1 MSMKLLDNI
10 PTQDWVDARQE
21 YLGGSEVA
29 AALGKSPYQTPF
41 QLWLLKTGRREPQTS
56 TPITEMGHILEPV
69 CAEKF
74 TEMTGLKVRNIS
86 EPYEHQEYSFLR
98 GNIDRQIVS
107 SDKHPGPGVLEIKT
121 TNSFR
126 LRNEP
131 NEYPISWHFQ
141 LMHYLML
148 TGYSYGYLM
157 ILERDTGYFHD
168 PIYIER
174 NEELIAIN
182 TQKVIEWW
190 EDHVIADVPPDAMTD
205 EDLLILYPDA
215 KEGETVEANPKLYA
229 YFQQLQKVRERLDEY
244 KTHKESLEHLLKEE
258 LGNAEHMTLAG
269 RRLLSWKNST
279 QRRFDTTTF
288 RKEYPQLYKQFLK
301 ETTTR
306 RFTINT

>member
-1 MSMKLLDNI
+1 MKLLDNI
-10 PTQDWVDARQE
+10 PSPEWVSLRQN
-21 YLGGSEVA
+21 YLGGSEIS

-41 QLWLLKTGRREPQTS
+41 QLWLLKTGRRAPQGS

-74 TEMTGLKVRNIS
+74 TLVTGLKVRNIS
-86 EPYEHQEYSFLR
+86 EPYEHNEYPFLQ

-107 SDKHPGPGVLEIKT
+107 SQKHPGPGVLEIKT
-121 TNSFR
+121 TTSHR
-126 LRNEP
+126 MRNESNAYP
-131 NEYPISWHFQ
+131 LSWEYQIQ
-141 LMHYLML
+141 HYLML
-148 TGYSYGYLM
+148 TGYQYGYLQIM
-157 ILERDTGYFHD
+157 ERDTGYFHD

-190 EDHVIADVPPDAMTD
+190 EDHVMADVPPDAMTD

-215 KEGETVEANPKLYA
+215 KQGETVEANPRLYA
-229 YFQQLQKVRERLDEY
+229 YYEQLRKVRERLDEY

-258 LGNAEHMTLAG
+258 LGSAERMELAG
-269 RRLLSWKNST
+269 RTLLSWKNST
-279 QRRFDTTTF
+279 QRRFDTITF
-288 RKEYPQLYKQFLK
+288 RKEYPQLYKEFLK

>member
-1 MSMKLLDNI
+1 MKLLDNI
-10 PTQDWVDARQE
+10 PTQDWVDARQD

-41 QLWLLKTGRREPQTS
+41 QLWLLKTGRQAPQGSTS
-56 TPITEMGHILEPV
+56 ITELGHILEPV

-74 TEMTGLKVRNIS
+74 TQVTGLKVRNIS
-86 EPYEHQEYSFLR
+86 EPYEHEECPYLR

-107 SDKHPGPGVLEIKT
+107 SEKHQGPGVLEIKT
-121 TNSFR
+121 TTSHR
-126 LRNEP
+126 MRNEP
-131 NEYPISWHFQ
+131 NAYPLSWEYQIQ
-141 LMHYLML
+141 HYLLL
-148 TGYSYGYLM
+148 TSYQYAYLIVM
-157 ILERDTGYFHD
+157 ERDTGVFHD

-190 EDHVIADVPPDAMTD
+190 ENHVIADVPPDAMTD

-229 YFQQLQKVRERLDEY
+229 YYDQLRKVRERLEEY
-244 KTHKESLEHLLKEE
+244 NRHKESLEHLLKEE

-288 RKEYPQLYKQFLK
+288 RKEYPQLYKEFLK

>member
-1 MSMKLLDNI
+1 MKLLDNI
-10 PTQDWVDARQE
+10 PSQEWVNSRQFM
-21 YLGGSEVA
+21 LGGSEIA

-41 QLWLLKTGRREPQTS
+41 QLYLLKTGRREPQGS

-74 TEMTGLKVRNIS
+74 TKMTGLKVRNIS
-86 EPYEHQEYSFLR
+86 EPYEHPEYSFLR

-107 SDKHPGPGVLEIKT
+107 SEKHPGSGVLEIKT
-121 TNSFR
+121 TNSFL

-131 NEYPISWHFQ
+131 NAYPLSWEYQIQ
-141 LMHYLML
+141 HYLML
-148 TGYSYGYLM
+148 TGYQYAYLQIM
-157 ILERDTGYFHD
+157 ERDTGYFHD

-190 EDHVIADVPPDAMTD
+190 KDHIIADVPPDATTD
-205 EDLLILYPDA
+205 EDLMILFPFA
-215 KEGETVEANPKLYA
+215 KEGETIEANPKLYA
-229 YFQQLQKVRERLDEY
+229 YYDQLRKVRERLDEY

-258 LGNAEHMTLAG
+258 LGAAERMVLSG
-269 RRLLSWKNST
+269 RTLLSWRNST

-288 RKEYPQLYKQFLK
+288 KKEYPQLYKHFLK

-306 RFTINT
+306 RFTFNP